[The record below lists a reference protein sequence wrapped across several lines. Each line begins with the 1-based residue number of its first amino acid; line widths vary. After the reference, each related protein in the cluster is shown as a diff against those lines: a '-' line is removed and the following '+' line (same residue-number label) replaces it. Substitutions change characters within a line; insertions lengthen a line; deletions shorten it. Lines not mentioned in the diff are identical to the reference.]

1 MIFVFGSNRAGIHG
15 AGAALYARK
24 FHGAEMGVGEGPT
37 GNCYALPTK
46 GFKIE
51 MISLDEIQ
59 KAVDNFLV
67 FAMSY
72 PTQKF
77 QVTKVGCGLGGYTN
91 EDIAPMFKKAPDN
104 CLFDKDW
111 KPWLGE
117 GFEYWG
123 SI

>member
-51 MISLDEIQ
+51 KISLDEIQ

-67 FAMSY
+67 FAMSH

-91 EDIAPMFKKAPDN
+91 EDIATIFKKAPDN
-104 CLFDKDW
+104 CFFDKDW

>member
-24 FHGAEMGVGEGPT
+24 FHSAEMGVGEGPT

-51 MISLDEIQ
+51 KISLDEIQ

-67 FAMSY
+67 FAMGR

-77 QVTKVGCGLGGYTN
+77 QVTKVGCGLGGYSN
-91 EDIAPMFKKAPDN
+91 EVIAPLFKKAPDN
-104 CLFDKDW
+104 CLFDEDW
-111 KPWLGE
+111 KPWLGKD
-117 GFEYWG
+117 FEYWG